1 MTNKL
6 ALMLVTVTLI
16 CCNQKKVDTKAE
28 GEKLMALSREWSKQA
43 AGKDVDKIVDY
54 WSDDAVLFT
63 NGRPAINGKNA
74 LRQMVEESLNIPG
87 FKITWE
93 PVKVDVSE
101 SGDMA
106 YLIEK
111 NEMTMQDST
120 GKPFVIKGNV
130 VTVWKKNTAGEWKA
144 VVDISSDQAQ

>member
-43 AGKDVDKIVDY
+43 AGKDVDKIVNY